1 LFPPYGVIWKNNQ
14 HKGEYSM
21 NSGYKLVLSVLLLGT
36 LTGCGKSADEA
47 VTADKGPT
55 PVMLSGSAVMVAKV
69 RSVYPKFELPAI
81 VEAVQS
87 ARVKPEVSTTVTANH
102 FTAGDMVE
110 QGQLLVELDDA
121 RFQAELKSEEA
132 ELQSARAGV
141 LQAESNWA
149 RAEDLMPKGYISALD
164 YDKTK
169 AAVETARAAVSR
181 AEANLVSAQLR
192 VQRTR
197 IVAPFAGRISKPG
210 HALGDQVGP
219 LSLTPLF
226 DLAQLDPIYVT
237 ASVELGMYNRFTMLR
252 HQLESEGL
260 EIPELKVTIDLIGAG
275 EYPHPGVFE
284 AWDHASGSSRGM
296 IAARI
301 LFPNPEGLLLPG
313 QTVTARGQAIKA
325 IDRIFVPQKAVQQDQ
340 QGHFVLVIDSED
352 MVRRKNIEV
361 GVRDGADWAVRSGLD
376 AGDRV
381 IIEGVQRLAPG
392 MQATIGNSL

>member
-1 LFPPYGVIWKNNQ
+1 
-14 HKGEYSM
+14 M
-21 NSGYKLVLSVLLLGT
+21 NSGYKLVMSVLLIGT

-47 VTADKGPT
+47 ATADKGPT
-55 PVMLSGSAVMVAKV
+55 PVMLSGSAVMVAEV

-81 VEAVQS
+81 VETVQS
-87 ARVKPEVSTTVTANH
+87 ARVKPEVMTTVIANH
-102 FTAGDMVE
+102 FTAGDMVA

-121 RFQAELKSEEA
+121 KYQAELKSEEA

-149 RAEDLMPKGYISALD
+149 RAEDLMPRGYISALD
-164 YDKTK
+164 YDETK
-169 AAVETARAAVSR
+169 AAVETSRAAVAR

-192 VQRTR
+192 VERTR

-210 HALGDQVGP
+210 HAVGNQVGP

-237 ASVELGMYNRFTMLR
+237 ASVELGIYNRFTMLR
-252 HQLESEGL
+252 QTLESEG
-260 EIPELKVTIDLIGAG
+260 IDVPELQVTIELTGAG

-296 IAARI
+296 IAARM
-301 LFPNPEGLLLPG
+301 LFPNPGGILLPG
-313 QTVTARGQAIKA
+313 QTVTAHGRAIKA
-325 IDRIFVPQKAVQQDQ
+325 IDRIFVPQKAVLQDQ

-352 MVRRKNIEV
+352 VVRRKNIDV

-376 AGDRV
+376 AGDRI
-381 IIEGVQRLAPG
+381 IIEGAQRLAPG
-392 MQATIGNSL
+392 MQASIGNSL

>member
-1 LFPPYGVIWKNNQ
+1 
-14 HKGEYSM
+14 M
-21 NSGYKLVLSVLLLGT
+21 NSGYKLALSVLMVGALAA
-36 LTGCGKSADEA
+36 CGKSADEVA
-47 VTADKGPT
+47 PADDGPA
-55 PVMLSGSAVMVAKV
+55 PVMLSGSAVMVAEM
-69 RSVYPKFELPAI
+69 RSIYPKFELPAI

-87 ARVKPEVSTTVTANH
+87 ARVKPEVMTVLKANH

-121 RFQAELKSEEA
+121 KFQAELKSNEA
-132 ELQSARAGV
+132 ELQSTKAGV

-169 AAVETARAAVSR
+169 AAVETSRASVAR
-181 AEANLVSAQLR
+181 AEAELVSAQLR
-192 VQRTR
+192 VERTT
-197 IVAPFAGRISKPG
+197 IEAPFAGRISKPG
-210 HALGDQVGP
+210 HAVGDQVGP

-237 ASVELGMYNRFTMLR
+237 ASVELGIYNRFTMLR
-252 HQLESEGL
+252 QQLESDGVDV
-260 EIPELKVTIDLIGAG
+260 PELKVTLELTGAG
-275 EYPHPGVFE
+275 EYPYPGVFE

-301 LFPNPEGLLLPG
+301 LFPNPDGMLLPG
-313 QTVTARGQAIKA
+313 QTVTARGRAIKA

-340 QGHFVLVIDSED
+340 QGHFVLVMDSED

-361 GVRDGADWAVRSGLD
+361 GVRDGADWAVRSGLED
-376 AGDRV
+376 GDRV

-392 MQATIGNSL
+392 MHAKLGNSIQQN